1 MLEKKPMLN
10 KRKNLRVNFDLVK
23 VATSQTPLDI
33 QYDSTGVKTMMNNSS
48 LSKGKSNFPKI
59 SRARQS
65 IDFLKKNSN
74 NDIDNDSVENAYD
87 KVTDPYI

>member
-1 MLEKKPMLN
+1 MLEKKPTLN
-10 KRKNLRVNFDLVK
+10 KKQNLRVNFDLVK

-33 QYDSTGVKTMMNNSS
+33 QYESTGIRTMMRNSS

-65 IDFLKKNSN
+65 INLLKKNN
-74 NDIDNDSVENAYD
+74 TNDLDKNAFDQVENAYD
-87 KVTDPYI
+87 